1 MCSKRAQTLNPRI
14 RLVQN
19 ACVYSDS
26 HAVAC
31 GSATILNLLS
41 TTRRPVF
48 VTKQG
53 IKISGFTR
61 RTITTINS
69 EQ

>member
-1 MCSKRAQTLNPRI
+1 MCSKLAQTLNPHI

-19 ACVYSDS
+19 ACVHSDS
-26 HAVAC
+26 HAAAC

-41 TTRRPVF
+41 ITRRPVF

-53 IKISGFTR
+53 IKISGFTS
-61 RTITTINS
+61 RTITTNS